1 MGDVLPEDTWSR
13 EFQTANPRTLLNSLQ
28 RRLQASTTHV
38 HALAELYRERAVIE
52 QEYAAKL
59 SKLARSAES
68 GQLLGKNGTEW
79 ERNAGEGKLWDAV
92 LTDIQEV
99 CSHSTACWG
108 RADRRRLLRTRR
120 SLRHSSLISK
130 GPSAISQTRLSLGAA
145 STTRKARL
153 TAP

>member
-38 HALAELYRERAVIE
+38 HALAELYRERSVIE

-59 SKLARSAES
+59 GKLARSAES
-68 GQLLGKNGTEW
+68 GQLLGKNGAEW

-92 LTDIQEV
+92 LADIQEV
-99 CSHSTACWG
+99 CSHSKWG
-108 RADRRRLLRTRR
+108 RADGRRLRRTQR
-120 SLRHSSLISK
+120 LPRHSSPISK
-130 GPSAISQTRLSLGAA
+130 GPSAISQTRLSPGAA
-145 STTRKARL
+145 STTRKALL
-153 TAP
+153 TEP